1 MMQDV
6 PGLEEEINNNAVYIR
21 YSAQKSFDASLEA
34 VHGLLSGEM
43 DETQAYDTFRSVMNR
58 KDPEEKATVNFENE
72 YSISLND
79 RNGRDAASSILTT
92 IREENDAQLAL
103 APYYYFTSSIYKGEC
118 TSSRVGMM
126 TAKSSDT
133 ALYVAKINGKQ
144 VYELVENYL
153 ADADENFYVTNKYEL
168 PIASGMKIIVN
179 QAESGFS
186 LKDLTVNDKKIDK
199 EKEYSILLTDTTMS
213 VLKK

>member
-1 MMQDV
+1 
-6 PGLEEEINNNAVYIR
+6 
-21 YSAQKSFDASLEA
+21 
-34 VHGLLSGEM
+34 M

-58 KDPEEKATVNFENE
+58 KDPEEKATVDFENE

-103 APYYYFTSSIYKGEC
+103 APYYYFTSSMYKGEC
-118 TSSRVGMM
+118 TNSRVGMM

-133 ALYVAKINGKQ
+133 ALYFTKINGKQ
-144 VYELVENYL
+144 VCELVENYL
-153 ADADENFYVTNKYEL
+153 AEADENFYVTNKYEL
-168 PIASGMKIIVN
+168 PIASGMKMIVN

-186 LKDLTVNDKKIDK
+186 LKDLTVNGKNIDK

-213 VLKK
+213 VLKKINPKCEIE

>member
-1 MMQDV
+1 M
-6 PGLEEEINNNAVYIR
+6 
-21 YSAQKSFDASLEA
+21 
-34 VHGLLSGEM
+34 
-43 DETQAYDTFRSVMNR
+43 
-58 KDPEEKATVNFENE
+58 NFENE

-103 APYYYFTSSIYKGEC
+103 APYYYFTSSMYKGEC
-118 TSSRVGMM
+118 TNSRVGMM

-133 ALYVAKINGKQ
+133 ALYFTKISGKQ
-144 VYELVENYL
+144 VCELVENYF

-179 QAESGFS
+179 QAESGFL

-213 VLKK
+213 VLKKINPKCEIEQLKDTTLSSAWIEAMSKGQQPSAPEDYIEVEQ

>member
-1 MMQDV
+1 
-6 PGLEEEINNNAVYIR
+6 
-21 YSAQKSFDASLEA
+21 
-34 VHGLLSGEM
+34 
-43 DETQAYDTFRSVMNR
+43 MNR
-58 KDPEEKATVNFENE
+58 KDPEEKAMMNFENE

-79 RNGRDAASSILTT
+79 RSGRDAASSILTT

-103 APYYYFTSSIYKGEC
+103 APYYYFTSSMYKGEC

-133 ALYVAKINGKQ
+133 ALYFTKINGKQ
-144 VYELVENYL
+144 VCELVENQ
-153 ADADENFYVTNKYEL
+153 E
-168 PIASGMKIIVN
+168 
-179 QAESGFS
+179 ESGFS

-213 VLKK
+213 VLKKINPKCEIEQLKDTTLSSAWIEAMSKGQQPSAPEDYIEVEQ

>member
-1 MMQDV
+1 
-6 PGLEEEINNNAVYIR
+6 
-21 YSAQKSFDASLEA
+21 
-34 VHGLLSGEM
+34 
-43 DETQAYDTFRSVMNR
+43 
-58 KDPEEKATVNFENE
+58 
-72 YSISLND
+72 
-79 RNGRDAASSILTT
+79 
-92 IREENDAQLAL
+92 
-103 APYYYFTSSIYKGEC
+103 
-118 TSSRVGMM
+118 MM

-168 PIASGMKIIVN
+168 PIASGMKIIVS
-179 QAESGFS
+179 QEKSGFS

-213 VLKK
+213 VLKKINPKCEIEQLKDTTLSSAWIEAMSKGQQPSAPEDYIEVEQ